1 MRKIRKTI
9 IVSTEKQKSRRQD
22 ALEKSNYALI
32 RELKQNKASLEN
44 SKIGLCAIK
53 QDIDDRDDKTIFKEN
68 CRLFK

>member
-9 IVSTEKQKSRRQD
+9 MVSTEEQKSRRQD

-32 RELKQNKASLEN
+32 RELKQNKTSLEN

-53 QDIDDRDDKTIFKEN
+53 
-68 CRLFK
+68 